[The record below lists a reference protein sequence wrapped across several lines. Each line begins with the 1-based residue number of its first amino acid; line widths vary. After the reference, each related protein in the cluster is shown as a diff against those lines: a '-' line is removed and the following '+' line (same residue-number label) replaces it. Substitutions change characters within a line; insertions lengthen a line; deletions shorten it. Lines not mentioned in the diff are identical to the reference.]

1 MTTSGS
7 WMSFE
12 GSSRAWIVVTFRSG
26 GRYRKRVDAG
36 LLDRL
41 GHRIDA
47 MTVPGTSGTA
57 MEAASGYLYDLSS
70 AAALASTSAETYPI
84 PRGLVSRPADPWACW
99 GVGFPKWGK
108 IRAVL
113 TLVLCV

>member
-1 MTTSGS
+1 MLD
-7 WMSFE
+7 
-12 GSSRAWIVVTFRSG
+12 
-26 GRYRKRVDAG
+26 Y
-36 LLDRL
+36 LDRL

-84 PRGLVSRPADPWACW
+84 PGGSSADPPIPGRA
-99 GVGFPKWGK
+99 GASVFPKREDPGGSDAGVVRLDEK
-108 IRAVL
+108 CFAISRER
-113 TLVLCV
+113 